1 MRMNLNE
8 MAARTDTQKRSTDFP
23 VDLVGKSKDFTVFF
37 KDLDIKVMTDMGENL
52 KMNNS
57 ELSKEGIALSEETE
71 GFSALTKVFFDD
83 EEATIT
89 DFSLPL
95 LEAPAV
101 SSDLK
106 GGLLDETGFFEKISG
121 RLVSED
127 VSSEFHGVLPDE
139 KDAPQSIQVHVF
151 DLPTS
156 QSDSLEIDARQVSG
170 RNGVFS
176 QVFQSD
182 SEVDSKYNFFFMSQ
196 KITVKN
202 SPFAGQKSEQALK
215 VSLVG
220 NVQENAEVQL
230 AGQKS
235 EQSLKVSL
243 DGNVQENA
251 EVQQALKVSSP
262 EYLKSEYQDKSSNL
276 IMRQSLLDFNGMQ
289 DFVGLRSF
297 LPKNRESSA
306 LSTAMVSKEQSHVL
320 FPYMN
325 GHVVEVKKAE
335 DISLS
340 LYEAAHNVTDSAKTR
355 IPEQQIEQGGLVHG
369 EHDEVFD
376 GWEQYDQRHS
386 DHVSKFSHTSGQRS
400 FSKNLDIRSSA
411 WRQYFTDVVSS
422 MITKGPRNLRMTL
435 HPKNLGSVTVDI
447 ALNNSGKLTVLIQP
461 KNEKGRRFFSNES
474 MSLTA
479 AFTSRGIAVSQVRI
493 AEPKTKNDPQEKGI
507 VHIA

>member
-1 MRMNLNE
+1 MNLNE

-202 SPFAGQKSEQALK
+202 SPFA
-215 VSLVG
+215 
-220 NVQENAEVQL
+220 ENL
-230 AGQKS
+230 AKYAIPS
-235 EQSLKVSL
+235 R
-243 DGNVQENA
+243 
-251 EVQQALKVSSP
+251 
-262 EYLKSEYQDKSSNL
+262 YLSCIYLQ
-276 IMRQSLLDFNGMQ
+276 
-289 DFVGLRSF
+289 
-297 LPKNRESSA
+297 
-306 LSTAMVSKEQSHVL
+306 
-320 FPYMN
+320 
-325 GHVVEVKKAE
+325 
-335 DISLS
+335 
-340 LYEAAHNVTDSAKTR
+340 R
-355 IPEQQIEQGGLVHG
+355 I
-369 EHDEVFD
+369 
-376 GWEQYDQRHS
+376 
-386 DHVSKFSHTSGQRS
+386 
-400 FSKNLDIRSSA
+400 
-411 WRQYFTDVVSS
+411 
-422 MITKGPRNLRMTL
+422 
-435 HPKNLGSVTVDI
+435 
-447 ALNNSGKLTVLIQP
+447 
-461 KNEKGRRFFSNES
+461 
-474 MSLTA
+474 
-479 AFTSRGIAVSQVRI
+479 
-493 AEPKTKNDPQEKGI
+493 
-507 VHIA
+507 